1 MIKTL
6 VLASS
11 LVISGLSL
19 EAQNVGPAALVKK
32 EQNKAE
38 DKKRSP
44 EEKAIRNL
52 RMMTARCGLSDA
64 QTPAVKQIL
73 LDRENSIENI
83 RSNSPKGTEKKGA
96 IETIKKEADIKLSN
110 AMSAEQW
117 AKWLSF
123 KEEQKKRKEA
133 GKGNPKKS
141 GGKSEHDDED

>member
-1 MIKTL
+1 MIKSL

-19 EAQNVGPAALVKK
+19 VAQNVAPAAPVKK

-73 LDRENSIENI
+73 LDRENSIEKI
-83 RSNSPKGTEKKGA
+83 RSNSPKGTDKKGA
-96 IETIKKEADIKLSN
+96 IETFENKLGDDLKSVINTFSDFEIDKSFRNKKKT
-110 AMSAEQW
+110 
-117 AKWLSF
+117 
-123 KEEQKKRKEA
+123 
-133 GKGNPKKS
+133 GS
-141 GGKSEHDDED
+141 GF

>member
-1 MIKTL
+1 MIKSL

-11 LVISGLSL
+11 LVLSGLSL
-19 EAQNVGPAALVKK
+19 EAQNVAPAAPVKQEQKK
-32 EQNKAE
+32 E
-38 DKKRSP
+38 RSP

-52 RMMTARCGLSDA
+52 RMMTARCVLTDA

-83 RSNSPKGTEKKGA
+83 RSNSPKGTDKKAA
-96 IETIKKEADIKLSN
+96 IEAIKKETDGKLSG

-133 GKGNPKKS
+133 GQGNSKKS
-141 GGKSEHDDED
+141 GNNSEFED

>member
-1 MIKTL
+1 MIKSL
-6 VLASS
+6 VLASC
-11 LVISGLSL
+11 LVVSGLSL
-19 EAQNVGPAALVKK
+19 VAQNVAPAAPVKK
-32 EQNKAE
+32 DQNKAE
-38 DKKRSP
+38 EKKRSP

-52 RMMTARCGLSDA
+52 RMMTARCVLTDA

-83 RSNSPKGTEKKGA
+83 RSNSPKGTDKKEA
-96 IETIKKEADIKLSN
+96 IESIKKEAELKLSN

-133 GKGNPKKS
+133 GQGNPN
-141 GGKSEHDDED
+141 KSEFED

>member
-1 MIKTL
+1 MIKTI
-6 VLASS
+6 VLASC

-19 EAQNVGPAALVKK
+19 EAQNVAPAPVKK

-73 LDRENSIENI
+73 LDRENSIEKI
-83 RSNSPKGTEKKGA
+83 RSNSPKGTDKKGA
-96 IETIKKEADIKLSN
+96 IETIKKEADTKLSN

-123 KEEQKKRKEA
+123 QEEQKKRKEA
-133 GKGNPKKS
+133 GQKNGAN
-141 GGKSEHDDED
+141 SESID

>member
-1 MIKTL
+1 MIKNL
-6 VLASS
+6 VLASC

-19 EAQNVGPAALVKK
+19 EAQNVAPAPVKK

-73 LDRENSIENI
+73 LDRENSIEKI
-83 RSNSPKGTEKKGA
+83 RSNSPKGTDKKGA
-96 IETIKKEADIKLSN
+96 IETIKKEADTKLSN

-123 KEEQKKRKEA
+123 QEEQKKRKEA
-133 GKGNPKKS
+133 GQKNGAN
-141 GGKSEHDDED
+141 SESID